1 MKTQKTLL
9 IGLAGLGF
17 VLALPAQATTSA
29 YLEGSFMVARR
40 DDGNSGF
47 EPRRDSRDERSV
59 KGNKKSQTRD
69 AESYSEPDGYG
80 YGYERRQQEQAPR
93 DDGHRGRRR

>member
-17 VLALPAQATTSA
+17 VLALPAQAD
-29 YLEGSFMVARR
+29 YLEGNIVLAKR
-40 DDGNSGF
+40 DDGNGGF
-47 EPRRDSRDERSV
+47 ETRRDQRDERSV